1 MKSVKNLLVPFIIL
15 IALVIGV
22 IIYYVVDN
30 MRTTESSETAAG
42 SIDVVYFNMSDISMV
57 TVYDRDTAHN
67 TVIKCLASSDGTVK
81 YEYAGDDVKQGEK
94 FSQNA
99 LSNYIYAMSTYSSN
113 ARVSSLGN
121 FAEYGL
127 DNPKIT
133 VTVDAVNGSTT
144 TVYLGN
150 RSPNGQYCYMYVAGS
165 TDIYTVPVSKL
176 ETADKRAIDFLES
189 VILDIDYKDLK
200 NVHFD
205 RKTDSLSLDAT
216 VTVNDS
222 GSAYFTIYKPYDQLA
237 SNYFANMIYDITQL
251 QISQYLDLTAA
262 ELSSYGLDNPYYHFV
277 LTLNS
282 GEKYELFFSQ
292 KINGY
297 YYGRMNGVDNYF
309 MLSEQQIS
317 GVELQELVLI
327 NPYVTSFTASDYTS
341 ITVTYGDKSFKFDME
356 VAEGKTITDSSS
368 NVSLDGRNAQIN
380 DSKGRSYSS
389 ILFES
394 LSGIKIGGV
403 ELKDNINTS
412 AGAVITFSLID
423 KSYNTTTYE
432 FFTRDTDSYYV
443 CKNGEYTGF
452 YVYSKEFFYD
462 AGSDTY
468 NYGCWSAYELL
479 NEAITNNI
487 NGIYDIPV
495 ATE

>member
-1 MKSVKNLLVPFIIL
+1 MKSVKNLLIPFIIL

-22 IIYYVVDN
+22 VIYYVVDN
-30 MRTTESSETAAG
+30 MRTIESSETAAG

-57 TVYDRDTAHN
+57 TVYNRDTAHN
-67 TVIKCLASSDGTVK
+67 TVVKCLVSTDGSVK
-81 YEYAGDDVKQGEK
+81 YEYAGDDIKQGEK

-99 LSNYIYAMSTYSSN
+99 LSNYAYAMSTYSSN
-113 ARVSSLGN
+113 AKVSTLGN

-133 VTVDAVNGSTT
+133 VTIDAVNGSTT

-150 RSPNGQYCYMYVAGS
+150 TSPNGQYCYMYVAGS
-165 TDIYTVPVSKL
+165 ADIYAVPVNKL

-189 VILDIDYKDLK
+189 TMLDIDYKDLK

-205 RKTDSLSLDAT
+205 RKTDNLSLDAT
-216 VTVNDS
+216 VTINNS
-222 GSAYFTIYKPYDQLA
+222 GSAYFTVYKPYNQLA
-237 SNYFANMIYDITQL
+237 SNYFTNMIHDITQL
-251 QISQYLDLTAA
+251 QITQYLDLTAA
-262 ELSSYGLDNPYYHFV
+262 ELSSYGLDNPYYHLV

-282 GEKYELFFSQ
+282 GENIELFFSQ
-292 KINGY
+292 KNNGY
-297 YYGRMNGVDNYF
+297 YYGRMNGMDNYF
-309 MLSEQQIS
+309 MLSEKQIS
-317 GVELQELVLI
+317 GLELQELVLI
-327 NPYVTSFTASDYTS
+327 NPYVTKFTASSYSS
-341 ITVTYGDKSFKFDME
+341 ITVTYGDKSFKLDLE
-356 VAEGKTITDSSS
+356 VAEGKPITDPDA
-368 NVSLDGRNAQIN
+368 NVSLDGRNAQIK

-394 LSGIKIGGV
+394 LTGIKIGGV
-403 ELKDNINTS
+403 ELKDGINTS
-412 AGAVITFSLID
+412 AGAEITFSLID
-423 KSYNTTTYE
+423 KSYNTTTFE
-432 FFTRDTDSYYV
+432 FYTRDTDSYYV